1 MRKREEGESWV
12 IYQAVIK
19 GLVCGPNAVCDQQEW
34 EAMERA
40 RPGAQS
46 LVQCGIATEGAAERL
61 LHNYAL
67 SILVPDQHYGAVAG
81 WVEQTHLGN
90 RLVYY
95 RVRERRP
102 ASLSGIDPQSLVR
115 KLAIRPDS
123 KFFAWIE
130 ADLTQRFDHVCCE
143 TLDASYLTATGRP
156 D

>member
-61 LHNYAL
+61 ARGT
-67 SILVPDQHYGAVAG
+67 SGDPKPRVP
-81 WVEQTHLGN
+81 
-90 RLVYY
+90 
-95 RVRERRP
+95 RE
-102 ASLSGIDPQSLVR
+102 IV
-115 KLAIRPDS
+115 K
-123 KFFAWIE
+123 
-130 ADLTQRFDHVCCE
+130 
-143 TLDASYLTATGRP
+143 
-156 D
+156 